1 MAEELGSFKI
11 KIGADNSELN
21 QKLEQTKTELEQ
33 VTKSVSEFGDNVGV
47 LRQRYR
53 QLSQMSL
60 VGKSAEEIRQVE
72 SELASL
78 RDAMEDYDARIRS
91 LAKDPFQKAAE
102 GVQAFSSVM
111 AGAAGVVSLMGGN
124 EEKLNKIMQQTV
136 ALIAI
141 ANAAQTAADF
151 TKQNAIGIWLKDKT
165 KDIALRIKEAL
176 TIQTVTAA
184 TAQETAAKS
193 GLSSVQKVLIALQNA
208 WNKAI
213 ASNPIMLMVTAIAA
227 LTAAAIAL
235 GRSLSKTTEE
245 SNVLNTSIDGTRHAT
260 VEAVNAHNEHVWAL
274 QRLEDEYKLLR
285 GELSQYDADLNE
297 ISRQRQKELIEAEQQ
312 MRQNAESEITLWT
325 KIKAAVAT
333 QFGGMVGAA
342 KVYTNAMQGTIED
355 GAQRIKEINE
365 RYDAIERNRKE
376 KEIQDAKKREEE
388 KQRQLAELAKKVA
401 EHREKY
407 ASDGIEKLEVS
418 YKKGIERLNAISA
431 NLKPIGGN
439 MAQDMER
446 LRKTF
451 NQQIEAIYA
460 GYIDISEMLSQEVEG
475 GVENLIG
482 ATAEA
487 IGAFAAGEA
496 SFGDV
501 FRVIGEQVANF
512 ADALGKSLIAA
523 GVASIAFKKLLA
535 NPIAAIAA
543 GAALVATAAIVRAKL
558 KAGVSGSA
566 STGGGGYTMPTTG
579 GRASAAGEGGWTTR
593 NVSLNQPA
601 VVVSGT
607 LKASG
612 SELIAVINSEN
623 KRKNY

>member
-21 QKLEQTKTELEQ
+21 QKLEQTKTDLEQ
-33 VTKSVSEFGDNVGV
+33 VSKSVSEFGDNVGV

-111 AGAAGVVSLMGGN
+111 AGAAGVVTLMGGN

-235 GRSLSKTTEE
+235 GRALSKTTEE

-260 VEAVNAHNEHVWAL
+260 VEAVNAHNEHIWAL
-274 QRLEDEYKLLR
+274 QRLEDEYKVLR
-285 GELSQYDADLNE
+285 GELSQYDADLRE
-297 ISRQRQKELIEAEQQ
+297 INRQRQKELIEAEQQ

-388 KQRQLAELAKKVA
+388 KQRQLAEAV
-401 EHREKY
+401 
-407 ASDGIEKLEVS
+407 
-418 YKKGIERLNAISA
+418 KKGEEDIARYMEQRTKAYFREQSKITIGVDFELPPIDEMFGEVDELVIEP
-431 NLKPIGGN
+431 LKEKGV
-439 MAQDMER
+439 
-446 LRKTF
+446 
-451 NQQIEAIYA
+451 
-460 GYIDISEMLSQEVEG
+460 DISETLSQAVESG
-475 GVENLIG
+475 IENLIS

>member
-33 VTKSVSEFGDNVGV
+33 ATKSVSEFGDNIGI
-47 LRQRYR
+47 LKQRYR
-53 QLSQMSL
+53 ELSRMSL
-60 VGKSAEEIRQVE
+60 VGKSAEEIQQVE
-72 SELASL
+72 AEMASL
-78 RDAMEDYDARIRS
+78 RDAIGDYQAKIDS

-111 AGAAGVVSLMGGN
+111 AGAAGVVTLMGGN

-193 GLSSVQKVLIALQNA
+193 GLSSVQKVLIALQKA

-235 GRSLSKTTEE
+235 GRALSKTTEE

-274 QRLEDEYKLLR
+274 QRLEDEYKLIR
-285 GELSQYDADLNE
+285 GELSQYDADLRE
-297 ISRQRQKELIEAEQQ
+297 ISRQRQKELVEAEQQ
-312 MRQNAESEITLWT
+312 MRQNAEGEVTLWT

-342 KVYTNAMQGTIED
+342 KVYTNAMQGAIED
-355 GAQRIKEINE
+355 GAQRIKEIND

-376 KEIQDAKKREEE
+376 REIQEA
-388 KQRQLAELAKKVA
+388 KQREQQK
-401 EHREKY
+401 
-407 ASDGIEKLEVS
+407 
-418 YKKGIERLNAISA
+418 
-431 NLKPIGGN
+431 
-439 MAQDMER
+439 Q
-446 LRKTF
+446 
-451 NQQIEAIYA
+451 QQILDAVRKGEEDIARYMEQRTKAYFREQSKITI
-460 GYIDISEMLSQEVEG
+460 GVDFELPPIDEMFGEVDELVIEPLKEKGVEIGEILSQAVESG
-475 GVENLIG
+475 IENLIS

-512 ADALGKSLIAA
+512 ADSLGRALIAA
-523 GVASIAFKKLLA
+523 GVASDAFKKLIH
-535 NPIAAIAA
+535 NPFAAIAA

>member
-21 QKLEQTKTELEQ
+21 QKLEQTKTDLEQ
-33 VTKSVSEFGDNVGV
+33 VSKSVSEFGDNVGV

-111 AGAAGVVSLMGGN
+111 AGAAGVVTLMGGN

-235 GRSLSKTTEE
+235 GRALSKTTEE

-260 VEAVNAHNEHVWAL
+260 VEAVNAHNEHIWAL
-274 QRLEDEYKLLR
+274 QRLEDEYKVLR
-285 GELSQYDADLNE
+285 GELSQYDADLRE
-297 ISRQRQKELIEAEQQ
+297 INRQRQKELIEAEQQ

-388 KQRQLAELAKKVA
+388 KQRQLAEAV
-401 EHREKY
+401 
-407 ASDGIEKLEVS
+407 
-418 YKKGIERLNAISA
+418 KKGEEDIARYMEQRTKAYFSEQSKITIGVDFELPPIDEMFGEVDELVIEP
-431 NLKPIGGN
+431 LKEKGV
-439 MAQDMER
+439 
-446 LRKTF
+446 
-451 NQQIEAIYA
+451 
-460 GYIDISEMLSQEVEG
+460 DISETLSQAVESG
-475 GVENLIG
+475 IENLIS

>member
-21 QKLEQTKTELEQ
+21 QKLEQTKTDLEQ
-33 VTKSVSEFGDNVGV
+33 VSKSVSEFGDNVGV

-111 AGAAGVVSLMGGN
+111 AGAAGVVTLMGGN

-227 LTAAAIAL
+227 LSAAAIAL
-235 GRSLSKTTEE
+235 GRALSKTTEE

-260 VEAVNAHNEHVWAL
+260 VEAVNAHNEHIWAL
-274 QRLEDEYKLLR
+274 QRLEDEYKVLR
-285 GELSQYDADLNE
+285 GELSQYDADLRE
-297 ISRQRQKELIEAEQQ
+297 INRQRQKELIEAEQQ

-342 KVYTNAMQGTIED
+342 KVYANAMQGTIED

-388 KQRQLAELAKKVA
+388 KQRQLAEAV
-401 EHREKY
+401 
-407 ASDGIEKLEVS
+407 
-418 YKKGIERLNAISA
+418 KKGEEDIARYMEQRTKAYFREQSKITIGVDFELPPIDEMFGEVDELVIEP
-431 NLKPIGGN
+431 LKEKGV
-439 MAQDMER
+439 
-446 LRKTF
+446 
-451 NQQIEAIYA
+451 
-460 GYIDISEMLSQEVEG
+460 DISETLSQAVESG
-475 GVENLIG
+475 IENLIS

-512 ADALGKSLIAA
+512 ADSLGRALIAA
-523 GVASIAFKKLLA
+523 GVASDAFKKLIH
-535 NPIAAIAA
+535 NPFAAIAA
-543 GAALVATAAIVRAKL
+543 GAALVATAAVVRAKL
-558 KAGVSGSA
+558 KAGPGGSA
-566 STGGGGYTMPTTG
+566 AASGGGYSMPSTG
-579 GRASAAGEGGWTTR
+579 SRSSTSEGNWITR

>member
-1 MAEELGSFKI
+1 
-11 KIGADNSELN
+11 
-21 QKLEQTKTELEQ
+21 
-33 VTKSVSEFGDNVGV
+33 
-47 LRQRYR
+47 
-53 QLSQMSL
+53 MSL

-111 AGAAGVVSLMGGN
+111 AGAAGVVTLMGGN

-285 GELSQYDADLNE
+285 GELSQYDADLRE
-297 ISRQRQKELIEAEQQ
+297 INRQRQKELIEAEQQ

-333 QFGGMVGAA
+333 QFGGMAGAA

-376 KEIQDAKKREEE
+376 KENQDANKREEE
-388 KQRQLAELAKKVA
+388 KQRQLAEAV
-401 EHREKY
+401 
-407 ASDGIEKLEVS
+407 
-418 YKKGIERLNAISA
+418 KKGEEEIARYMEQETKAYFREQSKITIGLDFELPPIDEMFGEVDELVIEP
-431 NLKPIGGN
+431 LKEKGVEIG
-439 MAQDMER
+439 E
-446 LRKTF
+446 
-451 NQQIEAIYA
+451 I
-460 GYIDISEMLSQEVEG
+460 LSQAVESG
-475 GVENLIG
+475 IENLIS

-512 ADALGKSLIAA
+512 ADSLGKALIAA
-523 GVASIAFKKLLA
+523 GVASESFKKLIH

-612 SELIAVINSEN
+612 TELIAVINSEN

>member
-33 VTKSVSEFGDNVGV
+33 ATKSVSEFGDNVGV

-111 AGAAGVVSLMGGN
+111 AGAAGVVTLMGGN

-235 GRSLSKTTEE
+235 GRALSKTTEE

-274 QRLEDEYKLLR
+274 QRLEDEYKVLR

-376 KEIQDAKKREEE
+376 KENQEAKKREEE
-388 KQRQLAELAKKVA
+388 KQRQLAEAV
-401 EHREKY
+401 
-407 ASDGIEKLEVS
+407 
-418 YKKGIERLNAISA
+418 KKGEEDIARYMEQRTKAYFREQSKITIGVDFELPPFDEIFGEVDELVIEP
-431 NLKPIGGN
+431 LKDKSVEIG
-439 MAQDMER
+439 E
-446 LRKTF
+446 
-451 NQQIEAIYA
+451 I
-460 GYIDISEMLSQEVEG
+460 LSQAVESG
-475 GVENLIG
+475 IENLIA

-512 ADALGKSLIAA
+512 ADALGRALIAA
-523 GVASIAFKKLLA
+523 GVASDAFKKLIH
-535 NPIAAIAA
+535 NPFAAIAA

-558 KAGVSGSA
+558 KAGPSGSA
-566 STGGGGYTMPTTG
+566 SSATGSGGITMPTRQT
-579 GRASAAGEGGWTTR
+579 AETKSEWSTR
-593 NVSLNQPA
+593 NVYTNQPA

-607 LKASG
+607 LRADG
-612 SELIAVINSEN
+612 SQLVAVIESEN
-623 KRKNY
+623 RRRNY

>member
-21 QKLEQTKTELEQ
+21 QKLEQTKTDLEQ
-33 VTKSVSEFGDNVGV
+33 VSKSVSKFGDNVGV

-111 AGAAGVVSLMGGN
+111 AGAAGVVTLMGGN

-235 GRSLSKTTEE
+235 GRALSKTTEE

-274 QRLEDEYKLLR
+274 QRLEDEYKVLR

-376 KEIQDAKKREEE
+376 KEIQEAKKREEE
-388 KQRQLAELAKKVA
+388 KQRQLAEAV
-401 EHREKY
+401 
-407 ASDGIEKLEVS
+407 
-418 YKKGIERLNAISA
+418 KKGEEDIARYMEQRTKAYFREQSKITIELDYELPPFDEIFGEVDELVIEP
-431 NLKPIGGN
+431 LKDKSVEIG
-439 MAQDMER
+439 E
-446 LRKTF
+446 
-451 NQQIEAIYA
+451 I
-460 GYIDISEMLSQEVEG
+460 LSQAVESG
-475 GVENLIG
+475 IENLIA

-512 ADALGKSLIAA
+512 ADALGKALIAA
-523 GVASIAFKKLLA
+523 GVASDAFKKLIH
-535 NPIAAIAA
+535 NPFAAIAA

-558 KAGVSGSA
+558 KAGPSGSA
-566 STGGGGYTMPTTG
+566 SSATGSGGITMPTRQT
-579 GRASAAGEGGWTTR
+579 AETKSEWSTR
-593 NVSLNQPA
+593 NVYTNQPA

-607 LKASG
+607 LRADG
-612 SELIAVINSEN
+612 SQLVAVIESEN
-623 KRKNY
+623 RRRNY

>member
-21 QKLEQTKTELEQ
+21 QKLEQTKTDLEQ
-33 VTKSVSEFGDNVGV
+33 VSKSVSEFGDNVGV

-60 VGKSAEEIRQVE
+60 VGKSAEEIRKVE

-111 AGAAGVVSLMGGN
+111 AGAAGVVTLMGGN

-176 TIQTVTAA
+176 TIQSVTAA
-184 TAQETAAKS
+184 TVQETAAKS

-235 GRSLSKTTEE
+235 GRALSKTTEE

-285 GELSQYDADLNE
+285 GELSQYDADLRE

-312 MRQNAESEITLWT
+312 MRQNAEGEVNLWT
-325 KIKAAVAT
+325 KLKAAVAT
-333 QFGGMVGAA
+333 QFGGWVGAA
-342 KVYTNAMQGTIED
+342 KVYASATRSAIEE
-355 GAQRIKEINE
+355 GQQRIKEINE

-376 KEIQDAKKREEE
+376 REIQEA
-388 KQRQLAELAKKVA
+388 KQREQQK
-401 EHREKY
+401 
-407 ASDGIEKLEVS
+407 
-418 YKKGIERLNAISA
+418 
-431 NLKPIGGN
+431 
-439 MAQDMER
+439 Q
-446 LRKTF
+446 
-451 NQQIEAIYA
+451 QQILDAVRKGEEDIARYMEQRTSAYFRQQSKITI
-460 GYIDISEMLSQEVEG
+460 GVDFELPPFDEVFGEIDELVIEPLKEKGVEIGEILSQAVESG
-475 GVENLIG
+475 IENLIS

-512 ADALGKSLIAA
+512 ADSLGKALIAA
-523 GVASIAFKKLLA
+523 GVASESFKKLIH
-535 NPIAAIAA
+535 NPFAAIAA
-543 GAALVATAAIVRAKL
+543 GAALVATAAVVRAKL
-558 KAGVSGSA
+558 KAGPGGSA
-566 STGGGGYTMPTTG
+566 AASGGGYSMPSTG
-579 GRASAAGEGGWTTR
+579 SRSSTSEGNWITR

>member
-21 QKLEQTKTELEQ
+21 QKLEQTKTDLEQ
-33 VTKSVSEFGDNVGV
+33 VSKSVSEFGDNVGV

-111 AGAAGVVSLMGGN
+111 AGAAGVVTLMGGN

-227 LTAAAIAL
+227 LSAAAIAL
-235 GRSLSKTTEE
+235 GRALSKTTEE

-260 VEAVNAHNEHVWAL
+260 VEAVNAHNEHIWAL
-274 QRLEDEYKLLR
+274 QRLEDEYKVLR
-285 GELSQYDADLNE
+285 GELSQYDADLRE
-297 ISRQRQKELIEAEQQ
+297 INRQRQKELIEAEQQ

-342 KVYTNAMQGTIED
+342 KVYANAMQGTIED

-376 KEIQDAKKREEE
+376 KEIQEAKKREEE
-388 KQRQLAELAKKVA
+388 KQRQLAEAV
-401 EHREKY
+401 
-407 ASDGIEKLEVS
+407 
-418 YKKGIERLNAISA
+418 KKGEEDIARYMEQRTKAYFREQSKITIGVDFELPPIDEMFGEIDELVIEP
-431 NLKPIGGN
+431 LKEKGVEIG
-439 MAQDMER
+439 E
-446 LRKTF
+446 
-451 NQQIEAIYA
+451 I
-460 GYIDISEMLSQEVEG
+460 LSQAVESG
-475 GVENLIG
+475 IENLIS

-512 ADALGKSLIAA
+512 ADSLGRALIAA
-523 GVASIAFKKLLA
+523 GVASDAFKKLIH
-535 NPIAAIAA
+535 NPFAAIAA

>member
-21 QKLEQTKTELEQ
+21 QKLEQTKTDLEQ
-33 VTKSVSEFGDNVGV
+33 VSKSVSEFGDNVGV

-111 AGAAGVVSLMGGN
+111 AGAAGVVTLMGGN

-235 GRSLSKTTEE
+235 GRALSKTTEE

-274 QRLEDEYKLLR
+274 QRLEDEYKVLR

-376 KEIQDAKKREEE
+376 KENQDAKKREEE
-388 KQRQLAELAKKVA
+388 KQRQLAEAV
-401 EHREKY
+401 
-407 ASDGIEKLEVS
+407 
-418 YKKGIERLNAISA
+418 KKGEEDIARYMEQRTKAYFREQSKITIELDYELPPFDEIFGEVDELVIEP
-431 NLKPIGGN
+431 LKDKSVEIG
-439 MAQDMER
+439 E
-446 LRKTF
+446 
-451 NQQIEAIYA
+451 I
-460 GYIDISEMLSQEVEG
+460 LSQAVESG
-475 GVENLIG
+475 IENLIA

-512 ADALGKSLIAA
+512 ADSLGRALIAA
-523 GVASIAFKKLLA
+523 GVASDAFKKLIH
-535 NPIAAIAA
+535 NPFAAIAA

>member
-21 QKLEQTKTELEQ
+21 QKLEQTKTDLEQ
-33 VTKSVSEFGDNVGV
+33 VSKSVSEFGDNVGV

-60 VGKSAEEIRQVE
+60 VGKSAEEIRKVE

-193 GLSSVQKVLIALQNA
+193 GLSSVQKVLIALQKA

-388 KQRQLAELAKKVA
+388 KQRQLAEAV
-401 EHREKY
+401 
-407 ASDGIEKLEVS
+407 
-418 YKKGIERLNAISA
+418 KKGEEEIARYMEQSTRAYFREQSKITIGVDFELPPFDEVFGEIDELVIEP
-431 NLKPIGGN
+431 LKEKGVEIG
-439 MAQDMER
+439 E
-446 LRKTF
+446 
-451 NQQIEAIYA
+451 I
-460 GYIDISEMLSQEVEG
+460 LSQAVESG
-475 GVENLIG
+475 IENLIS

-512 ADALGKSLIAA
+512 ADSLGKSLIAA
-523 GVASIAFKKLLA
+523 GVAGLAFKKLLA

-558 KAGVSGSA
+558 KAGPSGSA
-566 STGGGGYTMPTTG
+566 SSATGSGGITMPTRQT
-579 GRASAAGEGGWTTR
+579 AETKSEWSTR
-593 NVSLNQPA
+593 NVYTNQPA

-607 LKASG
+607 LRADG
-612 SELIAVINSEN
+612 SQLVAVIESEN
-623 KRKNY
+623 RRRNY

>member
-33 VTKSVSEFGDNVGV
+33 ATKSVSEFGDNVGV

-91 LAKDPFQKAAE
+91 LAKDPFQKATE

-111 AGAAGVVSLMGGN
+111 AGAAGVVTLMGGN

-151 TKQNAIGIWLKDKT
+151 TRQNAIGIWLKDKT

-193 GLSSVQKVLIALQNA
+193 GLSSVQKVLIALQKA

-213 ASNPIMLMVTAIAA
+213 ASNPIMLMVAAIAA

-235 GRSLSKTTEE
+235 SRALSRTTEE

-285 GELSQYDADLNE
+285 GELSQYDADLRE

-312 MRQNAESEITLWT
+312 MRQNAEGAITLWT
-325 KIKAAVAT
+325 KIKAAVAMR
-333 QFGGMVGAA
+333 FGGMAAAA
-342 KVYTNAMQGTIED
+342 KVHTRAIQSALEEGSE
-355 GAQRIKEINE
+355 RIKQINE

-376 KEIQDAKKREEE
+376 REIQEA
-388 KQRQLAELAKKVA
+388 KQREQQK
-401 EHREKY
+401 
-407 ASDGIEKLEVS
+407 
-418 YKKGIERLNAISA
+418 
-431 NLKPIGGN
+431 
-439 MAQDMER
+439 Q
-446 LRKTF
+446 
-451 NQQIEAIYA
+451 QQILDAVRKGQEDIARYMEQKTSSFLGEQGNIVVGVDFALPSTEEMFGEIEDSVIEPLKEKGVEIGQILSEA
-460 GYIDISEMLSQEVEG
+460 VESG
-475 GVENLIG
+475 IENLIS

-496 SFGDV
+496 ELGDV
-501 FRVIGEQVANF
+501 FSVIGEQVANF

-543 GAALVATAAIVRAKL
+543 GAALIATAAIVRAKL
-558 KAGVSGSA
+558 KAGPGGSA
-566 STGGGGYTMPTTG
+566 AASGGGYSGSRFSMPQSSSIG
-579 GRASAAGEGGWTTR
+579 GGIGDWQHRTV
-593 NVSLNQPA
+593 NVGQPA
-601 VVVSGT
+601 VVISGT
-607 LKASG
+607 LKAQG
-612 SELIAVINSEN
+612 SELVAVINAEN
-623 KRKNY
+623 KRKSY

>member
-33 VTKSVSEFGDNVGV
+33 ATKSVSEFGDNVGV

-285 GELSQYDADLNE
+285 GELSQYDADLRE
-297 ISRQRQKELIEAEQQ
+297 INRQRQKELIEAEQQ

-333 QFGGMVGAA
+333 QFGGMAGAA

-388 KQRQLAELAKKVA
+388 KQRQLAEAV
-401 EHREKY
+401 
-407 ASDGIEKLEVS
+407 
-418 YKKGIERLNAISA
+418 KKGEEEIARYMEQETKAYFREQSKITIGLDFELPPFDEVFGEIEELVIEP
-431 NLKPIGGN
+431 LKEKGVEIG
-439 MAQDMER
+439 E
-446 LRKTF
+446 
-451 NQQIEAIYA
+451 I
-460 GYIDISEMLSQEVEG
+460 LSQAVESG
-475 GVENLIG
+475 TENLIS

-523 GVASIAFKKLLA
+523 GVAGLAFKKLLA

-558 KAGVSGSA
+558 KAGPSGSA
-566 STGGGGYTMPTTG
+566 SSATGSGGITMPTRQT
-579 GRASAAGEGGWTTR
+579 AETKSEWSTR
-593 NVSLNQPA
+593 NVYTNQPA

-607 LKASG
+607 LRADG
-612 SELIAVINSEN
+612 SQLVAVIESEN
-623 KRKNY
+623 RRRNY

>member
-21 QKLEQTKTELEQ
+21 QKLEQTKTDLEQ
-33 VTKSVSEFGDNVGV
+33 VSKSVSEFGDNVGV

-53 QLSQMSL
+53 QLSRMSL

-235 GRSLSKTTEE
+235 GRALSKTTEE

-285 GELSQYDADLNE
+285 GELSQYDADLRE

-312 MRQNAESEITLWT
+312 MRQNAEGEVNLWT
-325 KIKAAVAT
+325 KLKAAVVS
-333 QFGGMVGAA
+333 QFGGMAGAA
-342 KVYTNAMQGTIED
+342 RVYASATRSAIEE
-355 GAQRIKEINE
+355 GQQRIKEINE

-388 KQRQLAELAKKVA
+388 KQRQLAEAVRKGQEDIARYMEQKTKAYFQEQSKITIGLDFKLPPIDEMFGEVDELVIEPLK
-401 EHREKY
+401 EK
-407 ASDGIEKLEVS
+407 GVE
-418 YKKGIERLNAISA
+418 
-431 NLKPIGGN
+431 IG
-439 MAQDMER
+439 E
-446 LRKTF
+446 
-451 NQQIEAIYA
+451 I
-460 GYIDISEMLSQEVEG
+460 LSQAVESG
-475 GVENLIG
+475 IENLIS

-512 ADALGKSLIAA
+512 ADSLGRALIAA
-523 GVASIAFKKLLA
+523 GVASDSFKKLIH
-535 NPIAAIAA
+535 NPFAAIAA

-558 KAGVSGSA
+558 KAGPSGSA
-566 STGGGGYTMPTTG
+566 SSATGSGGITMPTRQT
-579 GRASAAGEGGWTTR
+579 AETKSEWSTR
-593 NVSLNQPA
+593 NVYTNQPA

-607 LKASG
+607 LRADG
-612 SELIAVINSEN
+612 SQLVAVIESEN
-623 KRKNY
+623 RRRNY

>member
-33 VTKSVSEFGDNVGV
+33 ATKSVSEFGDNVGV

-111 AGAAGVVSLMGGN
+111 AGAAGVVTLMGGN

-285 GELSQYDADLNE
+285 GELSQYDADLRE
-297 ISRQRQKELIEAEQQ
+297 INRQRQKELIEAEQQ

-333 QFGGMVGAA
+333 QFGGMAGAA

-376 KEIQDAKKREEE
+376 KENQDAKKREEE
-388 KQRQLAELAKKVA
+388 KQRQLAEAV
-401 EHREKY
+401 
-407 ASDGIEKLEVS
+407 
-418 YKKGIERLNAISA
+418 KKGEEEIARYMEQETKAYFREQSKITIGLDFELPPIDEMFGEIDELVIEP
-431 NLKPIGGN
+431 LKEKGVEIG
-439 MAQDMER
+439 E
-446 LRKTF
+446 
-451 NQQIEAIYA
+451 I
-460 GYIDISEMLSQEVEG
+460 LSQAVESG
-475 GVENLIG
+475 IENLIS

-558 KAGVSGSA
+558 KAGPSGSA
-566 STGGGGYTMPTTG
+566 SSATGSGGITMPTRQT
-579 GRASAAGEGGWTTR
+579 AETKSEWSTR
-593 NVSLNQPA
+593 NVYTNQPA

-607 LKASG
+607 LRADG
-612 SELIAVINSEN
+612 SQLVAVIESEN
-623 KRKNY
+623 RRRNY

>member
-193 GLSSVQKVLIALQNA
+193 GLSSVQKVLIALQKA

-388 KQRQLAELAKKVA
+388 KQRQLAEAV
-401 EHREKY
+401 
-407 ASDGIEKLEVS
+407 
-418 YKKGIERLNAISA
+418 KKGEEEIARYMEQSTRAYFREQSKITIGVDFELPPFDEVFGEIDELVIEP
-431 NLKPIGGN
+431 LKEKGVEIG
-439 MAQDMER
+439 E
-446 LRKTF
+446 
-451 NQQIEAIYA
+451 I
-460 GYIDISEMLSQEVEG
+460 LSQAVESG
-475 GVENLIG
+475 TENLIS

-512 ADALGKSLIAA
+512 ADSLGKSLIAA
-523 GVASIAFKKLLA
+523 GVAGLAFKKLLA

-558 KAGVSGSA
+558 KAGPSGSA
-566 STGGGGYTMPTTG
+566 SSATGSGGITMPTRQT
-579 GRASAAGEGGWTTR
+579 AETKSEWSTR
-593 NVSLNQPA
+593 NVYTNQPA

-607 LKASG
+607 LRADG
-612 SELIAVINSEN
+612 SQLVAVIESEN
-623 KRKNY
+623 RRRNY

>member
-21 QKLEQTKTELEQ
+21 QKLEQTKTDLEQ
-33 VTKSVSEFGDNVGV
+33 VSKSVSEFGDNVGV

-111 AGAAGVVSLMGGN
+111 AGAAGVVTLMGGN

-235 GRSLSKTTEE
+235 GRALSKTTEE

-260 VEAVNAHNEHVWAL
+260 VEAVNAHNEHVLAL
-274 QRLEDEYKLLR
+274 QRLEDEYKVLR

-376 KEIQDAKKREEE
+376 KEIQEAKKREEE
-388 KQRQLAELAKKVA
+388 KQRQLAEAV
-401 EHREKY
+401 
-407 ASDGIEKLEVS
+407 
-418 YKKGIERLNAISA
+418 KKGEEDIARYMEQRTKAYFREQSKITIELDYELPPFDEIFGEVDELVIEP
-431 NLKPIGGN
+431 LKDKSVEIG
-439 MAQDMER
+439 E
-446 LRKTF
+446 
-451 NQQIEAIYA
+451 I
-460 GYIDISEMLSQEVEG
+460 LSQAVESG
-475 GVENLIG
+475 IENLIS

-512 ADALGKSLIAA
+512 ADALGRALIAA
-523 GVASIAFKKLLA
+523 GVASDSFKKLIH
-535 NPIAAIAA
+535 NPFAAIAA

>member
-33 VTKSVSEFGDNVGV
+33 ATKSVSEFGDNVGV

-111 AGAAGVVSLMGGN
+111 AGAAGVVTLMGGN

-235 GRSLSKTTEE
+235 GRALSKTTEE

-274 QRLEDEYKLLR
+274 QRLEDEYKVLR

-376 KEIQDAKKREEE
+376 KENQEAKKREEE
-388 KQRQLAELAKKVA
+388 KQRQLAEAV
-401 EHREKY
+401 
-407 ASDGIEKLEVS
+407 
-418 YKKGIERLNAISA
+418 KKGEEDIARYMEQRTKAYFREQSKITIELDYELPPFDEIFGEVDELVIEP
-431 NLKPIGGN
+431 LKDKSVEIG
-439 MAQDMER
+439 E
-446 LRKTF
+446 
-451 NQQIEAIYA
+451 I
-460 GYIDISEMLSQEVEG
+460 LSQAVESG
-475 GVENLIG
+475 IENLIS

-512 ADALGKSLIAA
+512 ADALGRALIAA
-523 GVASIAFKKLLA
+523 GVASDAFKKLIH
-535 NPIAAIAA
+535 NPFAAIAA

-612 SELIAVINSEN
+612 TELIAVINSEN

>member
-21 QKLEQTKTELEQ
+21 QKLEQTKTDLEQ
-33 VTKSVSEFGDNVGV
+33 VSKSVSEFGDNVGV

-111 AGAAGVVSLMGGN
+111 AGAAGVVTLMGGN

-235 GRSLSKTTEE
+235 GRALSKTTEE

-260 VEAVNAHNEHVWAL
+260 VEAVNAHNEHIWAL
-274 QRLEDEYKLLR
+274 QRLEDEYKVLR
-285 GELSQYDADLNE
+285 GELSQYDADLRE
-297 ISRQRQKELIEAEQQ
+297 INRQRQKELIEAEQQ

-388 KQRQLAELAKKVA
+388 KQRQLAEAV
-401 EHREKY
+401 
-407 ASDGIEKLEVS
+407 
-418 YKKGIERLNAISA
+418 KKGEEDIARYMEQKTKAYFQEQSKITIGVDFELPPIDEMFGEVDELVIEP
-431 NLKPIGGN
+431 LKEKGV
-439 MAQDMER
+439 
-446 LRKTF
+446 
-451 NQQIEAIYA
+451 
-460 GYIDISEMLSQEVEG
+460 DISETLSQAVESG
-475 GVENLIG
+475 IENLIS

-512 ADALGKSLIAA
+512 ADSLGRALIAA
-523 GVASIAFKKLLA
+523 GVASDAFKKLIH
-535 NPIAAIAA
+535 NPFAAIAA

>member
-21 QKLEQTKTELEQ
+21 QKLEQTKTDLEQ
-33 VTKSVSEFGDNVGV
+33 VSKSVSEFGDNVGV

-111 AGAAGVVSLMGGN
+111 AGAAGVVTLMGGN

-235 GRSLSKTTEE
+235 GRALSKTTEE

-260 VEAVNAHNEHVWAL
+260 VEAVNAHNEHIWAL
-274 QRLEDEYKLLR
+274 QRLEDEYKVLR
-285 GELSQYDADLNE
+285 GELSQYDADLRE
-297 ISRQRQKELIEAEQQ
+297 INRQRQKELIEAEQQ

-342 KVYTNAMQGTIED
+342 KVYANAMQGTIED

-376 KEIQDAKKREEE
+376 KEIQEAKKREEE
-388 KQRQLAELAKKVA
+388 KQRQLAEAV
-401 EHREKY
+401 
-407 ASDGIEKLEVS
+407 
-418 YKKGIERLNAISA
+418 KKGEEDIARYMEQRTKAYFREQSKITIGVDFELPPIDEMFGEIDELVIEP
-431 NLKPIGGN
+431 LKEKGVEIG
-439 MAQDMER
+439 E
-446 LRKTF
+446 
-451 NQQIEAIYA
+451 I
-460 GYIDISEMLSQEVEG
+460 LSQAVESG
-475 GVENLIG
+475 IENLIS

-512 ADALGKSLIAA
+512 ADSLGRALIAA
-523 GVASIAFKKLLA
+523 GVASDAFKKLIH
-535 NPIAAIAA
+535 NPFAAIAA

>member
-33 VTKSVSEFGDNVGV
+33 ATKSVSEFGDNVGV

-111 AGAAGVVSLMGGN
+111 AGAAGVVTLMGGN

-285 GELSQYDADLNE
+285 GELSQYDADLRE
-297 ISRQRQKELIEAEQQ
+297 INRQRQKELIEAEQQ

-333 QFGGMVGAA
+333 QFGGMAGAA

-376 KEIQDAKKREEE
+376 KENQDAKKREEE
-388 KQRQLAELAKKVA
+388 KQRQLAEAV
-401 EHREKY
+401 
-407 ASDGIEKLEVS
+407 
-418 YKKGIERLNAISA
+418 KKGEEEIARYMEQETKAYFREQSKITIGLDFELPPFDEVFGEIEELVIEP
-431 NLKPIGGN
+431 LKEKGVEIG
-439 MAQDMER
+439 E
-446 LRKTF
+446 
-451 NQQIEAIYA
+451 I
-460 GYIDISEMLSQEVEG
+460 LSQAVESG
-475 GVENLIG
+475 IENLIS

-512 ADALGKSLIAA
+512 ADSLGKALIAA
-523 GVASIAFKKLLA
+523 GVASESFKKLIH

-612 SELIAVINSEN
+612 TELIAVINSEN

>member
-33 VTKSVSEFGDNVGV
+33 ATKSVSEFGDNVGV

-111 AGAAGVVSLMGGN
+111 AGAAGVVTLMGGN

-235 GRSLSKTTEE
+235 GRALSKTTEE

-260 VEAVNAHNEHVWAL
+260 DEAVNAHNEHIWAL
-274 QRLEDEYKLLR
+274 QRLEDEYKVLR
-285 GELSQYDADLNE
+285 GELSQYDADLRE
-297 ISRQRQKELIEAEQQ
+297 INRQRQKELIEAEQQ

-388 KQRQLAELAKKVA
+388 KQRQLAEAV
-401 EHREKY
+401 
-407 ASDGIEKLEVS
+407 
-418 YKKGIERLNAISA
+418 KKGEEDIARYMEQRTKAYFREQSKITIGVDFELPPIDEMFGEVDELVIEP
-431 NLKPIGGN
+431 LKEKGV
-439 MAQDMER
+439 
-446 LRKTF
+446 
-451 NQQIEAIYA
+451 
-460 GYIDISEMLSQEVEG
+460 DISETLSQAVESG
-475 GVENLIG
+475 IENLIS

>member
-21 QKLEQTKTELEQ
+21 QKLEQTKTDLEQ
-33 VTKSVSEFGDNVGV
+33 VSKSVSEFGDNVGV

-111 AGAAGVVSLMGGN
+111 AGAAGVVTLMGGN

-235 GRSLSKTTEE
+235 GRALSKTTEE

-260 VEAVNAHNEHVWAL
+260 VEAVNAHNEHIWAL
-274 QRLEDEYKLLR
+274 QRLEDEYKVLR
-285 GELSQYDADLNE
+285 GELSQYDADLRE
-297 ISRQRQKELIEAEQQ
+297 INRQRQKELIEAEQQ

-342 KVYTNAMQGTIED
+342 KVYANAMQGTIED

-376 KEIQDAKKREEE
+376 KEIQEAKKREEE
-388 KQRQLAELAKKVA
+388 KQRQLAEAV
-401 EHREKY
+401 
-407 ASDGIEKLEVS
+407 
-418 YKKGIERLNAISA
+418 KKGEEDIARYMEQRTKAYFREQSKITIGVDFELPPIDEMFGEVDELVIEP
-431 NLKPIGGN
+431 LKEKGVEIG
-439 MAQDMER
+439 E
-446 LRKTF
+446 
-451 NQQIEAIYA
+451 I
-460 GYIDISEMLSQEVEG
+460 LSQAVESG
-475 GVENLIG
+475 IENLIS

-512 ADALGKSLIAA
+512 ADSLGRALIAA
-523 GVASIAFKKLLA
+523 GVASDAFKKLIH
-535 NPIAAIAA
+535 NPFAAIAA

>member
-33 VTKSVSEFGDNVGV
+33 ATKSVSEFGDNVGV

-285 GELSQYDADLNE
+285 GELSQYDADLRE
-297 ISRQRQKELIEAEQQ
+297 INRQRQKELIEAEQQ

-333 QFGGMVGAA
+333 QFGGMAGAA

-376 KEIQDAKKREEE
+376 KENQDAKKREEE
-388 KQRQLAELAKKVA
+388 KQRQLAEAV
-401 EHREKY
+401 
-407 ASDGIEKLEVS
+407 
-418 YKKGIERLNAISA
+418 KKGEEEIARYMEQETKAYFREQSKITIGLDFELPPFDEVFGEIEELVIEP
-431 NLKPIGGN
+431 LKEKGVEIG
-439 MAQDMER
+439 E
-446 LRKTF
+446 
-451 NQQIEAIYA
+451 I
-460 GYIDISEMLSQEVEG
+460 LSQAVESG
-475 GVENLIG
+475 IENLIS

-512 ADALGKSLIAA
+512 ADSLGKALIAA
-523 GVASIAFKKLLA
+523 GVASESFKKLIH
-535 NPIAAIAA
+535 NPFAAIAA

-612 SELIAVINSEN
+612 TELIAVINSEN